1 MHFDHI
7 GGNTK
12 IVKGKLEPVFPNAIY
27 WMQKENWNLANSTSE
42 RDNGSFLKDDW
53 SILQEN
59 EMITIGRWKR
69 IISYKYRYRNVL
81 RTYNRYDDAYY
92 PRF

>member
-12 IVKGKLEPVFPNAIY
+12 IVNGKLEPVFPNAVY
-27 WMQKENWNLANSTSE
+27 WMQKENWNLANSTNE

-59 EMITIGRWKR
+59 EMITMSNRSLEFYDKNFKKDMVFEKI
-69 IISYKYRYRNVL
+69 
-81 RTYNRYDDAYY
+81 YNLL
-92 PRF
+92 